1 MLTNLL
7 NHLYY
12 SGEWK
17 WKSDPKSVPGTGSP
31 PKVNQFF
38 RFVGTIIKFYSSFN
52 WIFRKIGRVASEKVT
67 LTLIS
72 AKCITCLLYAFE
84 ALPFN
89 SSQLKSLRFA
99 LQRILFKTHNT
110 GSSDIVSM
118 HNTGSSDIVSK
129 CQPFFNF
136 ANDLGLICR
145 RKRKFN
151 NRFTIWKT
159 NYVIL

>member
-38 RFVGTIIKFYSSFN
+38 RFVGPIIKFYSSFN
-52 WIFRKIGRVASEKVT
+52 RIFGKIGRVASEEVT

-89 SSQLKSLRFA
+89 SSQLKSLGFP
-99 LQRILFKTHNT
+99 LQRILFK
-110 GSSDIVSM
+110 M
-118 HNTGSSDIVSK
+118 HNTGSSDIVSQ
-129 CQPFFNF
+129 CQQFFNF
-136 ANDLGLICR
+136 ADVSELISR

-151 NRFTIWKT
+151 DRFTIRKT
-159 NYVIL
+159 YYVIL

>member
-38 RFVGTIIKFYSSFN
+38 RFVGPIIKFYSSFN
-52 WIFRKIGRVASEKVT
+52 IIFGKIGRVASEEVT

-89 SSQLKSLRFA
+89 SSQLKSLGFP
-99 LQRILFKTHNT
+99 LHILFK
-110 GSSDIVSM
+110 M
-118 HNTGSSDIVSK
+118 HNTGSSDIVSQ
-129 CQPFFNF
+129 CQQFFNF
-136 ANDLGLICR
+136 ADVSELICR
-145 RKRKFN
+145 CNRKFN
-151 NRFTIWKT
+151 DRFTI
-159 NYVIL
+159 